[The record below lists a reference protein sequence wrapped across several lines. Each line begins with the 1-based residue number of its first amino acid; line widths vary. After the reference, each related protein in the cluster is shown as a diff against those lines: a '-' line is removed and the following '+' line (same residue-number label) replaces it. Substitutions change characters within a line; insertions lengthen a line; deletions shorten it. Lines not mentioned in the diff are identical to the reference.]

1 MDSDVALSYFASCG
15 TRLIRAKLFRR
26 VHRLCCTLLH
36 KHIMP
41 WTVTF
46 FQASPPISPVSGA
59 VPYNDVAYL
68 KHHLE
73 SIDRKIDVL
82 LENPLINA
90 ATVPLLAC

>member
-1 MDSDVALSYFASCG
+1 LLSKRKENPPGEVEKVLEKS
-15 TRLIRAKLFRR
+15 RK
-26 VHRLCCTLLH
+26 TLE
-36 KHIMP
+36 
-41 WTVTF
+41 TEYNY
-46 FQASPPISPVSGA
+46 
-59 VPYNDVAYL
+59 YNDIAYL